1 MTFVSYAQNFEDV
14 MLWRALSD
22 VKQGHYID
30 IGAQDP
36 VIDSVSLAFYEAG
49 WRGIHVEATPFYA
62 SKLREARP
70 DEVVIEAAVTEA
82 PGPISFFEIPGTGI
96 STGRPDIAKHHAKI
110 GYKPRKISTAA
121 IRLDQLLETATPD
134 LHWMKIDVE
143 GMEADVLRSWGECE
157 RRPWVLVVES
167 TFPNT
172 QNSTQDLWIDE
183 VVKRGYKKVYFDGLS
198 CYFVHRDHRRL
209 ASRFKTPANVFDAFA
224 IAPHH
229 FSAVQIRAQLDAT
242 KQRLDLE
249 WARAERL
256 DSEIASVRTAHDAAR
271 QQQLSTLERLVA
283 AEAAHRGAVE
293 SLAAA
298 HAAARQQQL
307 STLERLV
314 AAEAAHRGAVESLAA
329 AHRETETTLR
339 REFRETETRLGQ
351 QAFESERQ
359 LTAAQIELARLEE
372 RSEQLREK
380 LHRAETSAYQA
391 RGELESVRAVM
402 GSEIATLRAAGV
414 HTDKLIGA
422 VLAERS
428 SRWQQV
434 GEAFGLARRRRA
446 WSELERWFLSGR
458 NGPQPNQQ
466 SIEETR
472 PIMHTDASMI
482 EQDAPEQANS
492 LAELLSSDNEEFVR
506 LAYLTVLGR
515 SADAEGEAY
524 YTDRIRRGFTKME
537 VLDQLRKG
545 DEAKRVPPLPDLEA
559 ALRRFRIARV
569 GRGKRRGGAAVEQ
582 QILREASEVRV
593 DHFMRYHDEEFV
605 VRVFAYYLGRE
616 PDEFG
621 LAHYLRQIR
630 SGVSRQRVLLDISRG
645 AEARAR
651 GKRAVGESAIAT
663 AVLMDR
669 IPILREL
676 VAFLRFNLHLR
687 RYLRDMRALE
697 NHLYRLSKN
706 LH

>member
-14 MLWRALSD
+14 LLWRALGD
-22 VKQGHYID
+22 VKEGHYID

-70 DEVVIEAAVTEA
+70 DEVVIEAAVTEV

-96 STGRPDIAKHHAKI
+96 STGRSDIAKHHAKI
-110 GYKPRKISTAA
+110 GYKPRKISTPA

-143 GMEADVLRSWGECE
+143 GMEADVLRSWGGCE
-157 RRPWVLVVES
+157 RRPWILVIES

-183 VVKRGYKKVYFDGLS
+183 VLKRGYRKVYFDGLS

-224 IAPHH
+224 VAPHH

-256 DSEIASVRTAHDAAR
+256 DSEVTSVRVAHDAAR
-271 QQQLSTLERLVA
+271 QQQLTTLERLVA
-283 AEAAHRGAVE
+283 AEAAHRDTE
-293 SLAAA
+293 TKL
-298 HAAARQQQL
+298 RREL
-307 STLERLV
+307 
-314 AAEAAHRGAVESLAA
+314 
-329 AHRETETTLR
+329 RETEG
-339 REFRETETRLGQ
+339 RLLH
-351 QAFESERQ
+351 QATESERQ
-359 LTAAQIELARLEE
+359 FTAAQIEVARLEE

-380 LHRAETSAYQA
+380 LHRAEISAHRNEQA
-391 RGELESVRAVM
+391 CDEAREELERVRART
-402 GSEIATLRAAGV
+402 GSEIATLRAAGE
-414 HTDKLIGA
+414 HARKLIGQ

-428 SRWQQV
+428 GRWQQV
-434 GEAFGLARRRRA
+434 GEALGLVRRGRA
-446 WSELERWFLSGR
+446 WRELERWFFSGG
-458 NGPQPNQQ
+458 NAPQVNQH
-466 SIEETR
+466 SIEEAKST
-472 PIMHTDASMI
+472 MQTDASTS
-482 EQDAPEQANS
+482 EQDAPEPAKS
-492 LAELLSSDNEEFVR
+492 LGEILSSDDKEFVR

-515 SADAEGEAY
+515 PADTEGEAY
-524 YTDRIRRGFTKME
+524 YTDRIRRGHTKME
-537 VLDQLRKG
+537 VLDQLRRS
-545 DEAKRVPPLPDLEA
+545 DEAKRVPLSPDLED
-559 ALRRFRIARV
+559 ALRRFRIALV
-569 GRGKRRGGAAVEQ
+569 GRGKRRGGAAVERR
-582 QILREASEVRV
+582 ILREASEVRV
-593 DHFMRYHDEEFV
+593 DHFMRYHDEEFI

-616 PDEFG
+616 PDEVG
-621 LAHYLRQIR
+621 LAHYLGQVR

-645 AEARAR
+645 VEARAR
-651 GKRAVGESAIAT
+651 GKRAIGERTIAR
-663 AVLMDR
+663 AVLVDR

-676 VAFLRFNLHLR
+676 VALLRFNLHLR

>member
-14 MLWRALSD
+14 LLWRALGD
-22 VKQGHYID
+22 VKHGHYID

-96 STGRPDIAKHHAKI
+96 STGRPDIANHHAKI
-110 GYKPRKISTAA
+110 GYKPRKISTPA

-157 RRPWVLVVES
+157 RRPWILVIES

-172 QNSTQDLWIDE
+172 QNPTQDLWIDE
-183 VVKRGYKKVYFDGLS
+183 VVKRGYRKVYFDGLS

-256 DSEIASVRTAHDAAR
+256 DSEVTSVRAAHDEAR
-271 QQQLSTLERLVA
+271 QQQLSILERLVA
-283 AEAAHRGAVE
+283 AEAAHR
-293 SLAAA
+293 
-298 HAAARQQQL
+298 
-307 STLERLV
+307 T
-314 AAEAAHRGAVESLAA
+314 AVESLAA
-329 AHRETETTLR
+329 AHRETETNLR
-339 REFRETETRLGQ
+339 QEMRETEDRQ
-351 QAFESERQ
+351 RREAIESERQ
-359 LTAAQIELARLEE
+359 LKAAQIELARLEE

-380 LHRAETSAYQA
+380 LHRAETSAHLNEQA
-391 RGELESVRAVM
+391 REQTSGELERVRAAI
-402 GSEIATLRAAGV
+402 GGEIAALRAAGV
-414 HTDKLIGA
+414 HTNNLIGA

-428 SRWQQV
+428 GRWQQV
-434 GEAFGLARRRRA
+434 GKAFGFARRGRA
-446 WSELERWFLSGR
+446 WRELERWFLSGR
-458 NGPQPNQQ
+458 NVPQPLQH
-466 SIEETR
+466 SVEEAK
-472 PIMHTDASMI
+472 PLMKTDASI
-482 EQDAPEQANS
+482 SEQDAAEQAKS

-515 SADAEGEAY
+515 PADTEGEAY
-524 YTDRIRRGFTKME
+524 YTDRIRRGHTKME
-537 VLDQLRKG
+537 VLDQLRKS
-545 DEAKRVPPLPDLEA
+545 DEAKRVPQMPDLDA
-559 ALRRFRIARV
+559 ALRRFRVARV
-569 GRGKRRGGAAVEQ
+569 GRGKRGGGAAVERQ
-582 QILREASEVRV
+582 VLREASEVRV

-616 PDEFG
+616 PDEVG
-621 LAHYLRQIR
+621 LAHYLRQVR

-651 GKRAVGESAIAT
+651 GTRAVGQRVIAT
-663 AVLMDR
+663 AVLIDR

>member
-14 MLWRALSD
+14 LLWRALGD
-22 VKQGHYID
+22 VKQGHYLD

-110 GYKPRKISTAA
+110 GYKPRRISTAV

-157 RRPWVLVVES
+157 RRPWVLVIES

-172 QNSTQDLWIDE
+172 QSPTQDLWINE

-198 CYFVHRDHRRL
+198 CYFVHRHHRRL

-256 DSEIASVRTAHDAAR
+256 DSEVESVRTAHDAAR

-293 SLAAA
+293 SLAA
-298 HAAARQQQL
+298 
-307 STLERLV
+307 T
-314 AAEAAHRGAVESLAA
+314 HRD
-329 AHRETETTLR
+329 TETNLR
-339 REFRETETRLGQ
+339 QEIREMETRLRQ
-351 QAFESERQ
+351 QASETERQ
-359 LTAAQIELARLEE
+359 FTAARIELARLEE

-380 LHRAETSAYQA
+380 LHSAETSAHLLEQARDQA
-391 RGELESVRAVM
+391 RGELEHVRAAT
-402 GSEIATLRAAGV
+402 GGEIAALRAASV
-414 HTDKLIGA
+414 HTNSLIDA

-428 SRWQQV
+428 GRWQQV
-434 GEAFGLARRRRA
+434 GEAFGLARRGRA
-446 WSELERWFLSGR
+446 WRELERWFLSSR
-458 NGPQPNQQ
+458 NAPQSDQH
-466 SIEETR
+466 SVEEAN
-472 PIMHTDASMI
+472 PKMKTDASMS
-482 EQDAPEQANS
+482 EQDAPEQAKS
-492 LAELLSSDNEEFVR
+492 LADLLSCDTEEFVR
-506 LAYLTVLGR
+506 LAYLTVLAR
-515 SADAEGEAY
+515 PADTEGEAY
-524 YTDRIRRGFTKME
+524 YTDRIRRGHTKME
-537 VLDQLRKG
+537 VLEQLRKS
-545 DEAKRVPPLPDLEA
+545 DEAKRVPQLPDLDA
-559 ALRRFRIARV
+559 ALRRFRVARV
-569 GRGKRRGGAAVEQ
+569 GRGKRGGGAAVERQ
-582 QILREASEVRV
+582 VLREASEVRV

-616 PDEFG
+616 PDEVG
-621 LAHYLRQIR
+621 LAHYLRQVR

-651 GKRAVGESAIAT
+651 GKRAVGQRAIAT
-663 AVLMDR
+663 AVLIDR